1 MFDGT
6 GYGDDDTILGSEFML
21 CYGAEYMRVAHIH
34 AAPWPGWAHVVKEP
48 WRQALWY
55 LRNYYGEELHHIY
68 KTWLTTLPKGWQIL
82 DKALQSDMSMMM
94 TSSAGRLFDVIGCLL
109 GLGNEHSFDA
119 QIAIALESACANEEG
134 RLLDFNYDGQVL
146 DLVPAVQQIMDGYSQ
161 GESVSSLAA
170 SFHKTLAI
178 AICEVGADLCVT
190 LWHR

>member
-1 MFDGT
+1 M
-6 GYGDDDTILGSEFML
+6 
-21 CYGAEYMRVAHIH
+21 
-34 AAPWPGWAHVVKEP
+34 
-48 WRQALWY
+48 
-55 LRNYYGEELHHIY
+55 
-68 KTWLTTLPKGWQIL
+68 PKGWQIL

-178 AICEVGADLCVT
+178 AICEVGADLCERYGIDDVCIGGGVFQNRRLLASLQHKWHHGT
-190 LWHR
+190 LYINKKVPCNDGGLSLGQLWIAHQKNI